1 MANEFDQKEYNRTY
15 WKHYEEPFT
24 TAYHAFTNYVTYM
37 TYRDFFMGGTPEDD
51 NEFKKQYGTNKNFKA
66 KKYVLQYFKKY
77 PGRCKVELDGGK
89 ERVDA
94 IDWKQLDGFIN
105 DDFKKHP
112 ERCKVEL
119 DSQNY
124 FTPLETMN
132 EALRRGAALGPEPT
146 TID

>member
-51 NEFKKQYGTNKNFKA
+51 NEFKKQYITNKKFKA

-77 PGRCKVELDGGK
+77 PG
-89 ERVDA
+89 
-94 IDWKQLDGFIN
+94 
-105 DDFKKHP
+105 
-112 ERCKVEL
+112 RCKVEL

-132 EALRRGAALGPEPT
+132 EALRRGAALGSEPT

>member
-1 MANEFDQKEYNRTY
+1 MANEFDQKEYN
-15 WKHYEEPFT
+15 
-24 TAYHAFTNYVTYM
+24 
-37 TYRDFFMGGTPEDD
+37 
-51 NEFKKQYGTNKNFKA
+51 
-66 KKYVLQYFKKY
+66 
-77 PGRCKVELDGGK
+77 
-89 ERVDA
+89 
-94 IDWKQLDGFIN
+94 DGFIN

-132 EALRRGAALGPEPT
+132 EALRRGAALGSEPT